1 MLLHN
6 KVAIIT
12 GASRGIGREIS
23 LLFAKEGAKVVLN
36 YVRSDQEAASVYSE
50 ITSNGGIA
58 SLFKG
63 DISKEEIAKEM
74 VQYAVHQYGRIDILV
89 NNAGIT
95 KDKFLINMKLN
106 DWNEVIDTNLT
117 APFLTAKYALRKMM
131 KQRYGKI
138 INLSSLS
145 GVAGNKGQTNYAAS
159 KAGVIGLTKAI
170 AQEYSGK
177 GIYANAIAPG
187 VVVTDMSKKIPE
199 SERDYKLNAIL
210 LERPG
215 EAVEIAGVALFLAS
229 DLSNFVNGEVIQAD
243 GGIRF

>member
-1 MLLHN
+1 MLLKN
-6 KVAIIT
+6 KVVIVT
-12 GASRGIGREIS
+12 GASRGIGKEIS
-23 LLFAKEGAKVVLN
+23 ILFAREGAKVVLN
-36 YVRSDQEAASVYSE
+36 YVHSDLEATSLYKE
-50 ITSNGGIA
+50 ITSRGGTA

-63 DISKEEIAKEM
+63 DISKEDTVKELIQFT
-74 VQYAVHQYGRIDILV
+74 VDKYERIDILV

-106 DWNEVIDTNLT
+106 DWYEVIDTNLT
-117 APFLTAKYALRKMM
+117 APFLTSKYALRKMM

-138 INLSSLS
+138 INVSSLS
-145 GVAGNKGQTNYAAS
+145 GLSGNKGQANYAAS

-177 GIYANAIAPG
+177 GIWANAIAPG
-187 VVVTDMSKKIPE
+187 VVVTDMSKQIPE
-199 SERDYKLNAIL
+199 SERDYKLNGIL

-229 DLSNFVNGEVIQAD
+229 DLSNFVNGEVIRAD